1 MKPTL
6 EEYNQ
11 AKSNMT
17 FAAHAIQ
24 YCRERRDQLIDE
36 LAKEREE
43 EKSYLQMYEQYKE
56 VVFIYDTYE
65 AIEKGRKKK

>member
-17 FAAHAIQ
+17 FASHAIQ
-24 YCRERRDQLIDE
+24 HCRDRRDQLIDE
-36 LAKEREE
+36 LAKEREN
-43 EKSYLQMYEQYKE
+43 EKSYLQMYEFNKE
-56 VVFIYDTYE
+56 VVFTYE
-65 AIEKGRKKK
+65 VYEKIEKGKKK